1 MAAARPTPTFG
12 TRLRS
17 FGAFWYDFIIGD
29 DWQIAAGIALGLLLT
44 ALVSSATPVAW
55 IVMPVAVA
63 FLLPYG
69 IRRAMR

>member
-1 MAAARPTPTFG
+1 V
-12 TRLRS
+12 
-17 FGAFWYDFIIGD
+17 
-29 DWQIAAGIALGLLLT
+29 
-44 ALVSSATPVAW
+44 VSSATALAW